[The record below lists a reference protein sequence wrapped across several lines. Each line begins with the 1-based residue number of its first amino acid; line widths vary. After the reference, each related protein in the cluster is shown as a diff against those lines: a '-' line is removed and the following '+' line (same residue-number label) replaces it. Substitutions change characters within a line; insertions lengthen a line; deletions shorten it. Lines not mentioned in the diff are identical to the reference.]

1 MPAADFPNI
10 EPANVEIITMTPTQ
24 INVTLSG
31 RETRDQV
38 GSPYMML
45 TYEFA
50 PLDSDQRRQLS
61 GHIANARG
69 TLQAFNLK
77 LPTSLDD
84 ATGAASGTITIAAG
98 RSAGNLDV
106 TYTKVS
112 TDNETVFKAGD
123 FIQFS
128 NHSKIYEVTADSVS
142 TGSSGTVSFYPPL
155 RTALT
160 TSHTIGY
167 QNLEALVRYDENPT
181 YAVNNSLFAN
191 FTLTFKEVFE

>member
-10 EPANVEIITMTPTQ
+10 EPANVEIITIAPTQ
-24 INVTLSG
+24 ISVALSG
-31 RETRDQV
+31 RETRSQV

-84 ATGAASGTITIAAG
+84 AEGAASGTIQIGGA

-106 TYTKVS
+106 TYTKLS

-142 TGSSGTVSFYPPL
+142 TGSSGTVSFFPPL
-155 RTALT
+155 RTDLT

-167 QNLEALVRYDENPT
+167 QNLEALVRYSEDPT
-181 YAVNNSLFAN
+181 YSVNNSLFAN